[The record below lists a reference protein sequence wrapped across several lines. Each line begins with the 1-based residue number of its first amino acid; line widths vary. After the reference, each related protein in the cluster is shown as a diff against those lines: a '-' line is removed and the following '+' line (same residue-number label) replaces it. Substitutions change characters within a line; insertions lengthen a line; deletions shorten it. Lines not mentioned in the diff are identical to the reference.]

1 VTRDKDNGAHPHF
14 HTLMMVPPSWFTRD
28 YVKHD
33 RWVELWRDCLRVN
46 YEPNVDIRTVKS
58 RIEGQSLSEV
68 RRIQL
73 VIATLP
79 PLVCVKNFNRTFI
92 V

>member
-1 VTRDKDNGAHPHF
+1 MQKIPTSFYERDTVTVAKDLLGNFLVHYDGE
-14 HTLMMVPPSWFTRD
+14 
-28 YVKHD
+28 
-33 RWVELWRDCLRVN
+33 VE
-46 YEPNVDIRTVKS
+46 
-58 RIEGQSLSEV
+58 RIGKIVEV
-68 RRIQL
+68 EAYLGRQDLASHWRIQL

>member
-1 VTRDKDNGAHPHF
+1 ML
-14 HTLMMVPPSWFTRD
+14 TLNSGYTQQEI
-28 YVKHD
+28 
-33 RWVELWRDCLRVN
+33 VEIMLNNKEAIEQLIQEIN
-46 YEPNVDIRTVKS
+46 MIVDTLAK
-58 RIEGQSLSEV
+58 EG
-68 RRIQL
+68 RIQL